1 MSQCPIR
8 SAYPSTVR
16 AAVIFT
22 LSCPETGEA
31 PGAVVNVTS
40 PASRFTEKPLPSARV
55 FQLPS
60 LCNSSASTAVSSSGA
75 NVRWYTLSVAVPK
88 NCSVNFG
95 WIRFRSSYSCPP
107 APGALLIETMGIY
120 APSEAGFT
128 VSPSYSSSRVRPRC
142 QLVPQ
147 QPAAAA
153 PVRQA
158 LRRLRRSPGPRLVP
172 RQRVQLAPRVQ
183 QRRRVL
189 VRVIPFTAPSTRSTV
204 RQPIRL
210 RTLPGTSRIRFSQS
224 GLRSSSTFA
233 GLLVRSAP
241 RKRSISNFDR
251 LGADAPAAWS
261 A

>member
-1 MSQCPIR
+1 MPVSQCPIR

-128 VSPSYSSSRVRPRC
+128 VSPSYSSSRCPSAMASLSPSS
-142 QLVPQ
+142 QL
-147 QPAAAA
+147 
-153 PVRQA
+153 
-158 LRRLRRSPGPRLVP
+158 RLRRSAR
-172 RQRVQLAPRVQ
+172 
-183 QRRRVL
+183 
-189 VRVIPFTAPSTRSTV
+189 PSAVSV
-204 RQPIRL
+204 AAQ
-210 RTLPGTSRIRFSQS
+210 
-224 GLRSSSTFA
+224 
-233 GLLVRSAP
+233 
-241 RKRSISNFDR
+241 
-251 LGADAPAAWS
+251 APASSRDSVYSLLPACS
-261 A
+261 SGGASLYG